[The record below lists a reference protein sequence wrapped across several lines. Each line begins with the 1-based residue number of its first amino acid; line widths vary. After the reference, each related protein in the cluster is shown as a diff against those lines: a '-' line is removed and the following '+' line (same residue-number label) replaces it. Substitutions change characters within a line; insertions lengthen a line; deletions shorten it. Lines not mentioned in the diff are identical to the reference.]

1 MHNLDILVH
10 IKHVNFSIKQRKP
23 ILMMQSRII
32 IIMCC
37 EYTFIHAC
45 FVSYDNVNDENVV
58 CVVINSHLLT
68 SHL

>member
-10 IKHVNFSIKQRKP
+10 IKHVDFFIKQRIP
-23 ILMMQSRII
+23 ILMMQFRII

-45 FVSYDNVNDENVV
+45 FVSYDNDENVV
-58 CVVINSHLLT
+58 CVVINSYLLT